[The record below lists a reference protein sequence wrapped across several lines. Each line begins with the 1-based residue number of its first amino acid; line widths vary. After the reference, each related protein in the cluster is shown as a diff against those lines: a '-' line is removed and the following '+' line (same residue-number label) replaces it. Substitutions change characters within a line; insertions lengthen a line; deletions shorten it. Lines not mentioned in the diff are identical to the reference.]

1 MRRSRSLILTWEVSN
16 RPQPTAYVPYAHVPV
31 GAPGLFIRASGD
43 PSLLLA
49 SVRAAIH
56 ALDPTQ
62 PLPDV
67 RSMTEV
73 HREALSRIQTLAS
86 LFVVVGGIALLLGA
100 TGVYGVLSYFVSQR
114 TYEIGIR
121 AALGAD
127 RRRLVSLFVRQ
138 GMTMA
143 FAGIGLGI
151 AGAWALARVVRGLL
165 HEVDPTD
172 PLSFAGAALVL
183 AAVGFLATYVPARR
197 AADVDPLIAI
207 RN

>member
-1 MRRSRSLILTWEVSN
+1 VE
-16 RPQPTAYVPYAHVPV
+16 Q
-31 GAPGLFIRASGD
+31 PGLFIRASGD
-43 PSLLLA
+43 PSLLVP

-56 ALDPTQ
+56 AIDPTR
-62 PLPDV
+62 PLLDV
-67 RSMTEV
+67 RTMTEV
-73 HREALSRIQTLAS
+73 HYEALSRMQTLAS
-86 LFVVVGGIALLLGA
+86 LFVVVGCIALLLGA

-127 RRRLVSLFVRQ
+127 RRALVGFFVSQ

-143 FAGIGLGI
+143 FVGIALGL
-151 AGAWALARVVRGLL
+151 AGAWALGRVVRGLL

-172 PLSFAGAALVL
+172 PLSLSGAALVL

-197 AADVDPLIAI
+197 AANVDPLIAI